1 MLNGTKEEHDLY
13 VKSMLENVAH
23 DEKVFIMNNRNAFAD
38 NAHACAIAFEEL
50 QECEEALKAL
60 KSTLEDLWNYNRKN
74 MPQEE
79 MLKLYALLSTRAYFL
94 MLEATQVKA
103 VALKA
108 IEQLKDY
115 TEVVVNE

>member
-23 DEKVFIMNNRNAFAD
+23 DEKVFIMNSRNAFAD
-38 NAHACAIAFEEL
+38 NAHAIAIAYEEL
-50 QECEEALKAL
+50 QECEEAIEAL
-60 KSTLEDLWNYNRKN
+60 KNTLKDLWSYNRKN

-79 MLKLYALLSTRAYFL
+79 MLKQYRLLSTRAYFL

-108 IEQLKDY
+108 VEQLKDY
-115 TEVVVNE
+115 RGEVVDE